1 LQISKNLT
9 GAGRELAVYD
19 VVEAPFRELE
29 K

>member
-1 LQISKNLT
+1 LQMSKNLT
-9 GAGRELAVYD
+9 GAGRELGVYD

>member
-1 LQISKNLT
+1 MSKNLM
-9 GAGRELAVYD
+9 GAGRELEVYD

>member
-1 LQISKNLT
+1 LQMSKNLM
-9 GAGRELAVYD
+9 GAGRELEVYD